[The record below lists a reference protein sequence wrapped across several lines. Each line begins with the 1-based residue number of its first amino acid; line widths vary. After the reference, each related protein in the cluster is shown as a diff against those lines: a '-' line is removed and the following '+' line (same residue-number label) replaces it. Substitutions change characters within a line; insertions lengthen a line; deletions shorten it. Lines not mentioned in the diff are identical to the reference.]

1 MIHRARAPWFLAFLA
16 ALAAPVTA
24 GPAPAPA
31 PPESPLPSPLLGP
44 VDSVVELN
52 SRIAVTPERPDL
64 YSQRG
69 TLWMRMAAATAQAGW
84 HELAGLQLDQAIAD
98 FGQALTLDP
107 DNAEAYFSRG
117 TARSLQGGATH
128 AIADF
133 TRAIALD
140 TAKHDTTHL
149 VPCLVQRAMAY
160 RMRASALLDS
170 FDIEKSLAD
179 LNAALT
185 LDPKNALAY
194 RERLI
199 TLGERENL
207 AARERLFG
215 AVEPP

>member
-1 MIHRARAPWFLAFLA
+1 MTPRACAPWFLAIVA
-16 ALAAPVTA
+16 AWAAPVAA
-24 GPAPAPA
+24 GADPDPAPLEA
-31 PPESPLPSPLLGP
+31 PLPSPVLDPLDAI
-44 VDSVVELN
+44 VALN
-52 SRIAVTPERPDL
+52 TRIAANPRSPDL
-64 YSQRG
+64 YNQRG
-69 TLWMRMAAATAQAGW
+69 RLWMRIAAASAQSGW

-98 FGQALTLDP
+98 FGQALTLDSE
-107 DNAEAYFSRG
+107 NAEASFSRG
-117 TARSLQGGATH
+117 SARSLQGDATR

-140 TAKHDTTHL
+140 TAKHDTAHL
-149 VPCLVQRAMAY
+149 VPCLVHRAIAH
-160 RMRASALLDS
+160 RMRGCALLDS

-185 LDPKNALAY
+185 LEPKNPLAY

-215 AVEPP
+215 SVEPP